1 MSKNVQYAAD
11 ALEHYQLKQSV
22 IRNLMQPAEADTD
35 RSGCGRENGPDRAG
49 RKPAGKWQKSWNG
62 AGFRAKNGT
71 AGRKIEVTIRKY
83 IRDRIDARRW
93 SAFRRK
99 RISSFLM

>member
-1 MSKNVQYAAD
+1 
-11 ALEHYQLKQSV
+11 
-22 IRNLMQPAEADTD
+22 MQPAEADTD

-49 RKPAGKWQKSWNG
+49 RKPAESDRSHGTVPVSEQRMVQRAGKYQ
-62 AGFRAKNGT
+62 
-71 AGRKIEVTIRKY
+71 VTIRKY
-83 IRDRIDARRW
+83 IRDKIDDRKV